1 MTTYS
6 IIIQDSDNKIFQRM
20 SHISGPEEEKV
31 TNNIAKLQSIRTQ
44 LNMHTTDHNADVNY
58 LLQKNWVESQTLYDG
73 LILEYNNQPGMT
85 NFLRAY

>member
-20 SHISGPEEEKV
+20 TYISGAEEEKV
-31 TNNIAKLQSIRTQ
+31 TNNVAKLQSLRTQ
-44 LNMHTTDHNADVNY
+44 LNMHTTEHNADFSY
-58 LLQKNWVESQTLYDG
+58 LLNKNWVESQALYEG

-85 NFLRAY
+85 NFLSA